1 VTDLNDLK
9 VFEKVAALE
18 SFSGAARALGIPKS
32 TVSRCIARLE
42 AQLGMRLVQRT
53 TQSVRM
59 TQAGLAL
66 KGRCTEILSRVDE
79 AIDYVSGLNTRP
91 KGLLKISVR
100 IGFGYFVLSRILPAF
115 LDRYPGVDVSL
126 ELTNRSVDLVAEGID
141 VLIRMGHMP
150 DSRLIAMGLG
160 TMQRYLCAA
169 PSYLEARGSPQSIEE
184 LKDHITIEMPGINGM
199 PPTWRFFKDGH
210 EVKFE
215 IPPRLLVNDPGMI
228 YQLVLNGAG
237 IACISGYLSGPEIE
251 AARLVQLFP
260 EWTLPSVEINV
271 VYASK
276 RGLSPTVRAFVEHM
290 KQTAASGKCWMDD
303 PIARLG
309 KTPLRI
315 RHTSRRALRK
325 AK

>member
-32 TVSRCIARLE
+32 TVSRFVARLE

-53 TQSVRM
+53 THSVRL
-59 TQAGLAL
+59 TEAGLAL

-79 AIDYVSGLNTRP
+79 AIDYVSGLNSRP

-115 LDRYPGVDVSL
+115 LEDYPDVDISL

-141 VLIRMGHMP
+141 VLIRIGHMP
-150 DSRLIAMGLG
+150 DSRLIAMDLG

-169 PSYLEARGSPQSIEE
+169 PSYLDKLGSPQSIEG
-184 LKDHITIEMPGINGM
+184 LKDHITIEMPDTNGM
-199 PPTWRFFKDGH
+199 RPTWSFFNNEH

-237 IACISGYLSGPEIE
+237 IACVSGYLSGPEIE
-251 AARLVQLFP
+251 AGRLVRLFP

-276 RGLSPTVRAFVEHM
+276 RGLSPTVRAFVEYM
-290 KQTAASGKCWMDD
+290 KQTAASGQLWMDD
-303 PIARLG
+303 PIARLSHTALRRRRDS
-309 KTPLRI
+309 KRPLR
-315 RHTSRRALRK
+315 RAK
-325 AK
+325 

>member
-1 VTDLNDLK
+1 MTDLNDLK

-42 AQLGMRLVQRT
+42 AQLGIRLVQRT
-53 TQSVRM
+53 THSVRM

-79 AIDYVSGLNTRP
+79 AIDYVSGLNSRP

-100 IGFGYFVLSRILPAF
+100 IGFGHFVLSRILPGF
-115 LDRYPGVDVSL
+115 IDRYPGVDVSL

-199 PPTWRFFKDGH
+199 PPTWKFFKDGH
-210 EVKFE
+210 EVKFR

-251 AARLVQLFP
+251 AARLVRLFP

-303 PIARLG
+303 PIARPG